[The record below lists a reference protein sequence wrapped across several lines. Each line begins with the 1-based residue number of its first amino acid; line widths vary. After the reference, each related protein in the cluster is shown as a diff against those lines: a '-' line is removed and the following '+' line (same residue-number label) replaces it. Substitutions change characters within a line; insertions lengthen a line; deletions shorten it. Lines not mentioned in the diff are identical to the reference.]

1 MQIQIL
7 ITGLLMKLFGLSADN
22 GVFGFGASPSA
33 FAGGFTGGSLFQS
46 GGIGAGFAEGGSVTG
61 EGTSQSDSIPAMLS
75 NGEYVLNA
83 DTVKRLGVPLLN
95 AINQNKGMIAKF
107 AEGGYSTD
115 NGVEP
120 VLSKDFTAKH
130 GESVSDV
137 LTKKDIDTDKTDN
150 KELLAAMA
158 VTMRELAEQGK
169 APSNVNIMAMDSKSF
184 AEFLNENSDI
194 LMGVLAKNKA
204 LNRK

>member
-1 MQIQIL
+1 
-7 ITGLLMKLFGLSADN
+7 MKLIFGGSGGGLF
-22 GVFGFGASPSA
+22 GGGGLVGGGFG
-33 FAGGFTGGSLFQS
+33 GGFDYYGAAADAFGVSLGQ
-46 GGIGAGFAEGGSVTG
+46 FAEGGSVKG
-61 EGTSQSDSIPAMLS
+61 AGSSKSDSIPAMLS

-95 AINQNKGMIAKF
+95 AINQNKGIIAKF
-107 AEGGYSTD
+107 SEGGYSTG

-137 LTKKDIDTDKTDN
+137 LTKKDIDTNQADN

-169 APSNVNIMAMDSKSF
+169 TPSNVNIMAMDSKSF
-184 AEFLNENSDI
+184 AEFLNENADI

-204 LNRK
+204 LNR